1 MSHLEGGR
9 VPPWHPAG
17 RPVRP
22 WLLSRRAVR
31 RHRAA
36 AQLGLHPVA
45 EPGGAAAV
53 VSGGT
58 SELTAKP
65 APPARRGAADVA
77 AE

>member
-53 VSGGT
+53 
-58 SELTAKP
+58 
-65 APPARRGAADVA
+65 
-77 AE
+77 